1 MPPFTPKEVTRYLL
15 WIALIVLAVIVL
27 TWYLME
33 TPAHEPIQPKHGN
46 GASVRLSAPILV
58 TPTPS
63 GKICGGLSFDQAPIS
78 PA

>member
-46 GASVRLSAPILV
+46 GASVRLSAPIPV
-58 TPTPS
+58 IPAPS
-63 GKICGGLSFDQAPIS
+63 GGICDGFPLDQAAIS